1 MNKSE
6 FVNRIYS
13 EKYVSKVISKVKLLG
28 YDSNVSAYD
37 IILIRLFTS
46 LILFILMLYVFD
58 YGYIFGPI
66 ITLIYY
72 FMFNRIVLDNKIK
85 NRMIKLENEAMHFF
99 EVLTLSLETGRNL
112 ASAIEVT
119 TLNVSGILS
128 SEFSESVR
136 EVTFGKSLNE
146 ALTDMQER
154 IPSETIN
161 NIILSLTQSNLYGN
175 SIIDNLYSQ
184 IDYLREKRKLE
195 VKGRISKVP
204 IYISVIS
211 VLFFVPLLLLIILGP
226 VILNYFK

>member
-46 LILFILMLYVFD
+46 VILFILMLYVFD

-72 FMFNRIVLDNKIK
+72 FMFNKIVLDNKIK

-119 TLNVSGILS
+119 TMNVSGILS
-128 SEFSESVR
+128 SEFSEAVR

-154 IPSETIN
+154 IPSEIIN